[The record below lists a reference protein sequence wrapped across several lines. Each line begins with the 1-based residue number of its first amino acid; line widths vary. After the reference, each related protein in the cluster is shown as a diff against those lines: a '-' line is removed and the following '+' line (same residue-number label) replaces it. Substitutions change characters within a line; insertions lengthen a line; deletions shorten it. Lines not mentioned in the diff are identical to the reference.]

1 MKKILIT
8 GVNGYIGRKVV
19 QAFVDSGW
27 TTDKLLLVDMGP
39 ESLVPGGT
47 YMQMNVLDY
56 AADTDLYS
64 RLGEPEYVLH
74 LAWQDGFNH
83 NAASH
88 LHNLESHF
96 LFLRNMVDAG
106 CSSISVMGTMHEVGY
121 WEGAITENT
130 PCNPQSMYGIAKN
143 ALRQATL
150 AYCTDKAVSVK
161 WLRAYY
167 ITGDDA
173 SSRSIF
179 SKILD
184 WEAEGK
190 ETFAFTTGRNLYDFI
205 DVNTLAHQIMLASV
219 QNTVEGIINVCSGQ
233 PTSLKDKVEQFIAE
247 KGLRIRPEYG
257 AFPDR
262 PYDSPGVWGDAGKI
276 NLIMTQTK

>member
-19 QAFVDSGW
+19 QAFVNAGW
-27 TTDKLLLVDMGP
+27 TADKLLLVDMGP
-39 ESLVPGGT
+39 EALVSGGT
-47 YMQMNVLDY
+47 YMQMNVLAH
-56 AADTDLYS
+56 AADADLYKQ
-64 RLGEPEYVLH
+64 LGEPESVLH

-83 NAASH
+83 NANSH
-88 LHNLESHF
+88 LHNLEAHF

-106 CSSISVMGTMHEVGY
+106 CGSISVMGTMHEIGY
-121 WEGAITENT
+121 WEGAITEDT

-150 AYCTDKAVSVK
+150 VYCAGKAVSVK

-179 SKILD
+179 SKILA

-190 ETFAFTTGRNLYDFI
+190 ETFAFTTGKNLYDFI
-205 DVNTLAHQIMLASV
+205 DVDELALQIMQASV
-219 QNTVEGIINVCSGQ
+219 QNTVEGVINVCSGQ
-233 PTSLKDKVEQFIAE
+233 PISLKDKVEQFIAE
-247 KGLRIRPEYG
+247 KGLKIRPEFG

-276 NLIMTQTK
+276 NQIMSQSV

>member
-27 TTDKLLLVDMGP
+27 TADKLLLVDMGP
-39 ESLVPGGT
+39 ESLVPSGT
-47 YMQMNVLDY
+47 YMQMNVLNY

-121 WEGAITENT
+121 WEGAITEDT

-150 AYCTDKAVSVK
+150 AYCAGKPVSVK

-173 SSRSIF
+173 ASRSIF
-179 SKILD
+179 SKILG

-205 DVNTLAHQIMLASV
+205 DVNTLARQIMQASV
-219 QNTVEGIINVCSGQ
+219 QNMVEGIINVCSGQ
-233 PTSLKDKVEQFIAE
+233 PSSLKDKVEQFIAE
-247 KGLRIRPEYG
+247 KGLRIRPEFG
-257 AFPDR
+257 AFPNR
-262 PYDSPGVWGDAGKI
+262 PYDSPGIWGDAGKI
-276 NLIMTQTK
+276 NLIMSQSV

>member
-19 QAFVDSGW
+19 QAFVNVGW
-27 TTDKLLLVDMGP
+27 SAENLLLVDIGP
-39 ESLVPGGT
+39 ESLVSGGS
-47 YMQMNVLDY
+47 YIQMNLLAH
-56 AADTDLYS
+56 AADADLYKQ
-64 RLGEPEYVLH
+64 LGEPEAVLH

-83 NAASH
+83 NADSH
-88 LHNLESHF
+88 LRNLEAHF
-96 LFLRNMVDAG
+96 LFLRNMVDSG
-106 CSSISVMGTMHEVGY
+106 CASISVMGTMHEVGY
-121 WEGAITENT
+121 WEGVITEDT

-150 AYCTDKAVSVK
+150 AYCSGKTVSVK

-173 SSRSIF
+173 ASQSIF
-179 SKILD
+179 SKILS

-190 ETFAFTTGRNLYDFI
+190 DTFAFTTGKNLYDFI
-205 DVNTLAHQIMLASV
+205 DVNELAYQIMLASS
-219 QNTVEGIINVCSGQ
+219 QNEVEGIINVCSGA
-233 PTSLKDKVEQFIAE
+233 PISLKDKVEQFIAE
-247 KGLRIRPEYG
+247 KGLRIRPEFG

-262 PYDSPGVWGDAGKI
+262 PYDSPGVWGDVGKI
-276 NLIMTQTK
+276 NYIRENNI